1 MTEKHE
7 RDMRDVTHRLE
18 VTLTRIE
25 GRLDNVESNIVKK
38 VNTERFSPVEKIVYG
53 LVALILAGIV
63 GAGMKGLIDA
73 GPNEVPRPRITQQNR

>member
-25 GRLDNVESNIVKK
+25 GRLDNLESNMVKK
-38 VNTERFSPVEKIVYG
+38 VNSERFSPVEKIAYG

-73 GPNEVPRPRITQQNR
+73 GPSEIPRPRITQQDR